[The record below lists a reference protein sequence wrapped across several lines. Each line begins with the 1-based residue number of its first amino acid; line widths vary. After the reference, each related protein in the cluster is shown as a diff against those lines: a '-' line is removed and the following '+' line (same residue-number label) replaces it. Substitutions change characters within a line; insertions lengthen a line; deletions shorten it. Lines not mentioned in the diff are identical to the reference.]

1 MDARTGSRLKNDLIG
16 TAVGAYAFLD
26 DLILGPLLVLLA
38 AWMPW
43 WVILPLSWAFFT
55 AVNLACCE
63 WLQRRWEHWIL
74 GHGAR
79 VEALLERRR
88 RSRLLRHPLGWLARD
103 SDAWFTAAAG
113 LIGTVIVVALARLS
127 GAATL
132 TRRRLVLGSAAYSF
146 GFAATYT
153 GVGVSIGAILR
164 LL

>member
-1 MDARTGSRLKNDLIG
+1 M
-16 TAVGAYAFLD
+16 
-26 DLILGPLLVLLA
+26 
-38 AWMPW
+38 
-43 WVILPLSWAFFT
+43 ILPLSWAFFT

-88 RSRLLRHPLGWLARD
+88 RSRLLRHPLAWVARD
-103 SDAWFTAAAG
+103 SDAWFTVAAG
-113 LIGTVIVVALARLS
+113 LIGTIIVMALTRLS
-127 GAATL
+127 GAASL
-132 TRRRLVLGSAAYSF
+132 TRRRLVLGSVAYSF

-153 GVGVSIGAILR
+153 VVGLGIGALVR